1 MIERDSFLKLLCA
14 KSRDDAA
21 TVHLF
26 SKPSFGE
33 KKPLDKDDNRE
44 IAVEITSRYSAILSN
59 SLAHEYCNPKTFGKK
74 CHLIWMVGRV
84 PFSPKEGKPERQRT
98 RLLH

>member
-1 MIERDSFLKLLCA
+1 MRSSNKMILPKSNKDSLKHDRKRFIPKLLCA

-33 KKPLDKDDNRE
+33 KKPLDEDDNRE
-44 IAVEITSRYSAILSN
+44 IAVAITS
-59 SLAHEYCNPKTFGKK
+59 
-74 CHLIWMVGRV
+74 
-84 PFSPKEGKPERQRT
+84 
-98 RLLH
+98 